1 MSRLMARKAR
11 YPPRQR
17 LGSLAPMPGSLRQ
30 SQQSVMT
37 LPRPLPQVRC
47 NWWIPTSPTNST
59 LRQLPRHQLSPVG
72 SVLSSQ
78 LWVQPSPQPLLCV
91 SSSEAV
97 PCLRGFVS
105 VLLLDKCSCYV
116 LQDRKSTR
124 LNSSHRTISYAVFC

>member
-1 MSRLMARKAR
+1 
-11 YPPRQR
+11 
-17 LGSLAPMPGSLRQ
+17 MPGSLRQ

-47 NWWIPTSPTNST
+47 NWWIRTSPTNST

-91 SSSEAV
+91 SSS
-97 PCLRGFVS
+97 
-105 VLLLDKCSCYV
+105 
-116 LQDRKSTR
+116 
-124 LNSSHRTISYAVFC
+124 